1 MTPTVSLVP
10 RRGELESQASPPL
23 SVVTSTRLLEYSSD
37 RRNSSITFNN
47 NYLLQCYVT
56 DDIEYE

>member
-1 MTPTVSLVP
+1 MMMTPTVSLVP

-37 RRNSSITFNN
+37 RRNSSITFNI
-47 NYLLQCYVT
+47 NYQLHFVT
-56 DDIEYE
+56 MDTK

>member
-47 NYLLQCYVT
+47 KYQLHFIT
-56 DDIEYE
+56 MDTE